1 MPIIGE
7 RRSHRPGSNG
17 YTNDAMAGFTRAFL
31 NEANSIL
38 EEDRL
43 DIFSEPAKVLRRD
56 MSDEALRTF
65 FVEGSADK
73 NVSAWV
79 GVKFKANCEG
89 LDNNE
94 LTHSLGIPFNKNV
107 FASGHCLT
115 SSSITKH
122 AAFWPA

>member
-17 YTNDAMAGFTRAFL
+17 NTNDAMAGFTRAFL

-73 NVSAWV
+73 NGMTAEEYEDHIQMMTEMYENDKEAVL
-79 GVKFKANCEG
+79 E
-89 LDNNE
+89 
-94 LTHSLGIPFNKNV
+94 HSSMGQ
-107 FASGHCLT
+107 
-115 SSSITKH
+115 
-122 AAFWPA
+122 